1 MTEPVVFISEFE
13 VQRGAEGSLRTAA
26 AGVSEMIRTS
36 KPRTA
41 LFAVYLD
48 EPGATVRFVHAFP
61 DARSLQVHFEGF
73 GDRASTVA
81 EILAP
86 ARFELYGEAPPGPL
100 DQLRRD
106 ADVAGVKLTRFP
118 SPIAG
123 FLRNP
128 A

>member
-1 MTEPVVFISEFE
+1 MTEPIVFISEFE

-26 AGVSEMIRTS
+26 AGVAELIRTS

-48 EPGATVRFVHAFP
+48 ETGATVRFVHAFP
-61 DARSLQVHFEGF
+61 DDSSLQAHFEGF

-81 EILAP
+81 GILAP
-86 ARFELYGEAPPGPL
+86 ASFELYGEAPPGPL

-106 ADVAGVKLTRFP
+106 ADAAGVKLRRFP